1 MQNNLA
7 NPYQKYKEQSVMTMT
22 CGEMLTQLFDEA
34 IKQLSGALVY
44 LENKDYPAVNNS
56 LLKFQKIIGF
66 LKSSLN
72 YQYEVSSSL
81 DSMYEYFIHRIIQA
95 NVKKDSE
102 PINEII
108 PMIIELKEA
117 FITVERSTRM
127 ARN

>member
-1 MQNNLA
+1 MEYNQT

-22 CGEMLTQLFDEA
+22 CGEMLTQLFDEV
-34 IKQLSGALVY
+34 IKQLSGALMFI
-44 LENKDYPAVNNS
+44 EDKDYSSVNNS
-56 LLKFQKIIGF
+56 LLKSQRIVGF

-72 YQYEVSSSL
+72 YQYEVSNGL

-108 PMIIELKEA
+108 PMIVELKEA

-127 ARN
+127 SRS